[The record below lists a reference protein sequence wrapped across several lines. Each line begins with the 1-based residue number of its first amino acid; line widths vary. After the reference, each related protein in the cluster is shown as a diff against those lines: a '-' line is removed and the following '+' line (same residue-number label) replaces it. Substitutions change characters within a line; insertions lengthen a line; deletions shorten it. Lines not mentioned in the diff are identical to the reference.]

1 MYLAESDFGKLI
13 PLVAF
18 TTNPNGAAVVQT
30 ISPLKTLASNGR
42 HGSAFRK
49 SDGRIER

>member
-18 TTNPNGAAVVQT
+18 TTNPEWSGGG
-30 ISPLKTLASNGR
+30 SNDK
-42 HGSAFRK
+42 SAENPRFQWPPRLCLRK
-49 SDGRIER
+49 E